1 MYGATLD
8 GDRIP
13 LMNVLRRLPLSRLL
27 FLCGLLVAVGV
38 SLTALASALNAGP
51 TPSQKP
57 LAQAVH
63 DALIA
68 PAVEGISAEVT
79 LTDHLFEG
87 ANLASSGG
95 QGGGLT
101 SSPLVTGGSGRLWAS
116 KSGKVRL
123 ELQDQKG
130 DINIVYD
137 GHMVT
142 MYDAANN
149 TIYRY
154 TPPRGEGSSP
164 GGPRADPA
172 AAVRLEYTNPSG
184 HHEIPSVAKIQEAI
198 DRIRKHA
205 NLSEPT
211 PTDIAGQPAYTVRIS
226 PDEGGSLIG
235 GAELSFDSV
244 HGTPLRAA
252 IYSSQTSAPTIEL
265 AVTEISY
272 GPVESSVFAIEPPA
286 NAKVEDVSP
295 PTGTHAGAGKGA
307 TQGSGAS
314 ATRHGSGITSIV
326 VAQSKVGSKSASA
339 GSLESLPTVDVN
351 GAKASELRT
360 ELGTVLSF
368 ERAGVR
374 YLVAGALGPATVEA
388 LARSL

>member
-1 MYGATLD
+1 
-8 GDRIP
+8 
-13 LMNVLRRLPLSRLL
+13 MNVLRRLPLPRLL

-38 SLTALASALNAGP
+38 SVTALASALSTGP

-57 LAQAVH
+57 LAQALH
-63 DALIA
+63 DALTA
-68 PAVEGISAEVT
+68 PAVEGVSAEVT

-87 ANLASSGG
+87 ANLASSSGG

-123 ELQDQKG
+123 ELQDEKG

-154 TPPRGEGSSP
+154 TPTEEGGAAPRHDGSQS
-164 GGPRADPA
+164 
-172 AAVRLEYTNPSG
+172 T
-184 HHEIPSVAKIQEAI
+184 HEAPSVAKFQEAI
-198 DRIRKHA
+198 DRVRKHA

-226 PDEGGSLIG
+226 PSEGGSLIG

-252 IYSSQTSAPTIEL
+252 IYSSQTSAPVIEL
-265 AVTEISY
+265 ATTEITY

-286 NAKVEDVSP
+286 NAKVEDLSQ
-295 PTGTHAGAGKGA
+295 PTGTHAGTGKGA
-307 TQGSGAS
+307 THGSEAS
-314 ATRHGSGITSIV
+314 VTRHGSGITSVV
-326 VAQSKVGSKSASA
+326 VAQSKAGSKGASA
-339 GSLESLPTVDVN
+339 GSLESLPTVDIN

-360 ELGTVLSF
+360 ELGTVLTF

-374 YLVAGALGPATVEA
+374 YLLAGAVGPAAVEA